1 MASEKMKLA
10 ATGLGGSGGLAD
22 DALLPP
28 RAIFAVLWS
37 TTRRIT
43 TMSTKYRRFL
53 PVALLL
59 VLLSS
64 WSMPSLAYTNTE
76 LFFFMAIQNRWI
88 PAPRFG
94 TPLFAYTMANFQRL
108 DSSNS
113 LFNAYYNA
121 LGLYFQ
127 YNITTLYVTAVNSGA
142 SPAQTQAI
150 SNALTQIQT
159 LNSKSPN

>member
-1 MASEKMKLA
+1 M
-10 ATGLGGSGGLAD
+10 
-22 DALLPP
+22 
-28 RAIFAVLWS
+28 F
-37 TTRRIT
+37 
-43 TMSTKYRRFL
+43 TKYRRLL
-53 PVALLL
+53 PAALLL
-59 VLLSS
+59 ALLSS

-76 LFFFMAIQNRWI
+76 LFFFIAIKNNWI

-94 TPLFAYTMANFQRL
+94 TPLFSYTLANFQRL

-113 LFNAYYNA
+113 LFNAYNNA

-127 YNITTLYVTAVNSGA
+127 YNVTSLYVAAVNSGA
-142 SPAQTQAI
+142 STAQTQVV